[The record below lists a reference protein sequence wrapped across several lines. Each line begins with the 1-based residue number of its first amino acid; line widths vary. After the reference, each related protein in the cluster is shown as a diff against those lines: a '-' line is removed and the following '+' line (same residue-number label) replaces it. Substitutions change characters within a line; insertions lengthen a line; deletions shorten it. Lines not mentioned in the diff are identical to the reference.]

1 MTNKENTTTKN
12 ILTIYSDGVNSL
24 DIKVILK
31 DPAVLAHALNQSK
44 KLASDIFNGII
55 PVSKPKLEKAFL
67 NMIKLGLFTEDF
79 FLFLPSEYQNNHK
92 ILTSLFT
99 EKIGSTKWITNL
111 YQSNIKFN
119 IKNIKLLLKYD
130 LETYVNTYSNKYS
143 ISPKEIAFNIYPTES
158 NCKTFVN
165 EYKQYLLDFEFNN
178 FLLNINSDI
187 FKHYTS
193 DIFLELYE
201 KDKDKFIKLIKQNYS
216 LFAHSI
222 LPIEVYN
229 HPEILFNFNSLN
241 EYFFLDKKNMLNA
254 DAFELMH
261 ENSNKYNQP
270 FSDLVCYFS
279 PHFTQEMK
287 HSFILSQ
294 GESQYNNIH
303 DELDKL
309 YIHNELDK
317 LSTITDKNVFF
328 ETLKNNFHDYP
339 ISLSSIFLFV
349 NPILKN
355 NNDFIDTFLDLNKKF
370 KLPKDEGYTKSD
382 SIICVLIE
390 NYNDIPDNL
399 LEKLI
404 GKSFFNFLMIINK
417 LRENEDENIEKILF
431 ALDTFFSKKNEIFNL
446 GLKQFLEPLQ
456 SHKIVV
462 LLGSLNIYKETL
474 KHLEMTLDEV
484 NNNLSSLQL
493 SIDAMQSLYQEKK
506 MREDV
511 QDNKITI
518 RKVLKF

>member
-44 KLASDIFNGII
+44 KLASDIFNGTI
-55 PVSKPKLEKAFL
+55 PVSKYKLEKVFL

-79 FLFLPSEYQNNHK
+79 FLFLPSEYQTNHK

-99 EKIGSTKWITNL
+99 EKTGSTKWIANL
-111 YQSNIKFN
+111 FQSNVNFN
-119 IKNIKLLLKYD
+119 IKNTKLLLKHD
-130 LETYVNTYSNKYS
+130 LETYVNTYSNKHS
-143 ISPKEIAFNIYPTES
+143 VSPKEIAFNIYPTKA
-158 NCKTFVN
+158 NFKTFVN

-178 FLLNINSDI
+178 FLLDINSDI

-201 KDKDKFIKLIKQNYS
+201 KDKDKFIKLIKQNYY
-216 LFAHSI
+216 LFAHAI

-229 HPEILFNFNSLN
+229 HPEILLNFNSLN
-241 EYFFLDKKNMLNA
+241 EYFFLDKKNMLNT

-261 ENSNKYNQP
+261 ENSNKHNQL

-279 PHFTQEMK
+279 PNFTQEMK

-294 GESQYNNIH
+294 GEAQNNNIH
-303 DELDKL
+303 D
-309 YIHNELDK
+309 ELDK

-339 ISLSSIFLFV
+339 ISLSSIFFFV

-355 NNDFIDTFLDLNKKF
+355 NNDFIDSFLDLNEKF
-370 KLPKDEGYTKSD
+370 NLPKDDGYTKSD
-382 SIICVLIE
+382 SINCVLIE

-399 LEKLI
+399 LKKLI

-431 ALDTFFSKKNEIFNL
+431 AVDTFFSNKAEIINS
-446 GLKQFLEPLQ
+446 GGKTFLDPLQ

-474 KHLEMTLDEV
+474 KHLEMTLDDV

-493 SIDAMQSLYQEKK
+493 SIEAMQSLYQEKK

-511 QDNKITI
+511 QNNKITT